1 MNNTMCEACGT
12 TMVQWPLDAENIL
25 WKCPNCRHIKRD
37 LKMCRANARTH
48 PWGGVV
54 AYDRI
59 RNKLTFRSMNRHIA
73 AKSEKGASNVLDI
86 GFGAGL
92 LLKNW
97 IEKGCNA
104 FGIEAETLEIPIDQT
119 VQEKATLQFCKV
131 EQADLPDS
139 SFDLIYAIHVIEH
152 IDQPAAVFKKCHKI
166 LTEDGTLYFITPN
179 ARSLGLEWF
188 KAHWWNLEDPTHIR
202 FYSPQSITRMLKDAG
217 FTSVRVRCPAW
228 DSVMM
233 EANSVFRMLTKTPNK
248 NGILNRPW
256 ARVPIMLLAAPFF
269 ILRFFIK
276 RISPS
281 IEIVATK

>member
-1 MNNTMCEACGT
+1 MI
-12 TMVQWPLDAENIL
+12 QWALDAENVL
-25 WKCPNCRHIKRD
+25 WKCPACSHIKRD
-37 LKMCRANARTH
+37 LEMCRANARTH

-59 RNKLTFRSMNRHIA
+59 RNMLTFRSMKRHIA
-73 AKSEKGASNVLDI
+73 VKAEAGGSPNVLDI
-86 GFGAGL
+86 GFGVGL

-97 IEKGCNA
+97 IARGWSA
-104 FGIEAETLEIPIDQT
+104 FGVEAETLEIPVDPL
-119 VQEKATLQFCKV
+119 VQEKAQLQFCKV

-152 IDQPAAVFKKCHKI
+152 IDQPAAVFRKCYEILKK
-166 LTEDGTLYFITPN
+166 DGVLYFMTPN

-202 FYSPQSITRMLKDAG
+202 FYSPESITRMLKDAG
-217 FTSVRVRCPAW
+217 FTSVRVKIPVW

-233 EANSVFRMLTKTPNK
+233 ESNSIFRMLSTTSNE
-248 NGILNRPW
+248 NGILNKPW
-256 ARVPIMLLAAPFF
+256 ARIPIMLLAAPY
-269 ILRFFIK
+269 LVSRFFIR

-281 IEIVATK
+281 IEIVASK